1 VLRRREGTCF
11 SSPSDDEVG
20 GQKVRSAL
28 SERSERSNQNC
39 RLMPWQ
45 LLWTWLA

>member
-1 VLRRREGTCF
+1 ML

-39 RLMPWQ
+39 RLKPWQ